1 MNYHILIY
9 APGHPSGHSN
19 LFCWN
24 VSSEHEIQVSGTSD
38 DLSEAAD
45 LATGALQD
53 LIHEEQT

>member
-1 MNYHILIY
+1 MNYSITIF
-9 APGHPSGHSN
+9 APSHPSGHPA

-38 DLSEAAD
+38 DLQDAAD
-45 LATGALQD
+45 VATGALQD

>member
-1 MNYHILIY
+1 MNYHITIY
-9 APGHPSGHSN
+9 PPGHPSGNSQ

-38 DLSEAAD
+38 DLQDAAD
-45 LATGALQD
+45 VATGTLQD